1 MAQFFLRT
9 SRTTGEASLYTK
21 IRRNGFQLYVCTGI
35 NVDIQEWNKSQKSM
49 SALKRYKATPEGAKV
64 HNLQVEVMN
73 AIDVLYTENRI
84 HSKEDKSLLEK
95 TISSIVNGTVE
106 EIQERTV
113 VREGELLKY
122 VHRFY
127 DYFYAGISEG
137 SIRHGNNAAYTS
149 GSVGVWKS
157 FGDYLK
163 EYCKKDILFSQID
176 KPFADRFTL
185 FLERKGL
192 MMHTI
197 NKNVSCFRKLCN
209 LAAMEGYNANAIS
222 LRVWKDKTVK
232 EEEKRAEIYLTDEEI
247 DAMYAMK
254 LTGMEEK
261 VRDVFLLGYF
271 SCQRYSDY
279 SDLKKK
285 NFINYNGELG
295 IITLTQKKTGRV
307 VNVPIV
313 DDRVYDL
320 CDKYH
325 YVFPVVTEQQLNEKI
340 KVVSQKLS
348 ETIPS
353 MGEKIITVLTSREKS
368 AEDTYLRLLQKT
380 RAGLKLTENERKRLG
395 KLKKVAMLHGGDT
408 LYERNKDGE
417 VIRPKFQLVSSHTSR
432 RSGATN
438 MYKMGVLSNMEMR
451 SITGHRSE
459 KVFET
464 YIRVGISEQAQLIAQ
479 KLKAAKVNR
488 F

>member
-49 SALKRYKATPEGAKV
+49 SALKRYEATPEGAKV

-325 YVFPVVTEQQLNEKI
+325 YVFPVVTE
-340 KVVSQKLS
+340 
-348 ETIPS
+348 
-353 MGEKIITVLTSREKS
+353 
-368 AEDTYLRLLQKT
+368 
-380 RAGLKLTENERKRLG
+380 
-395 KLKKVAMLHGGDT
+395 
-408 LYERNKDGE
+408 
-417 VIRPKFQLVSSHTSR
+417 
-432 RSGATN
+432 
-438 MYKMGVLSNMEMR
+438 
-451 SITGHRSE
+451 
-459 KVFET
+459 
-464 YIRVGISEQAQLIAQ
+464 
-479 KLKAAKVNR
+479 
-488 F
+488 

>member
-49 SALKRYKATPEGAKV
+49 SALKRYEATPEGAKV

-163 EYCKKDILFSQID
+163 EYCKKIF
-176 KPFADRFTL
+176 
-185 FLERKGL
+185 FL
-192 MMHTI
+192 
-197 NKNVSCFRKLCN
+197 
-209 LAAMEGYNANAIS
+209 
-222 LRVWKDKTVK
+222 VK
-232 EEEKRAEIYLTDEEI
+232 
-247 DAMYAMK
+247 
-254 LTGMEEK
+254 
-261 VRDVFLLGYF
+261 
-271 SCQRYSDY
+271 
-279 SDLKKK
+279 
-285 NFINYNGELG
+285 
-295 IITLTQKKTGRV
+295 
-307 VNVPIV
+307 
-313 DDRVYDL
+313 
-320 CDKYH
+320 
-325 YVFPVVTEQQLNEKI
+325 
-340 KVVSQKLS
+340 
-348 ETIPS
+348 
-353 MGEKIITVLTSREKS
+353 
-368 AEDTYLRLLQKT
+368 
-380 RAGLKLTENERKRLG
+380 
-395 KLKKVAMLHGGDT
+395 
-408 LYERNKDGE
+408 
-417 VIRPKFQLVSSHTSR
+417 
-432 RSGATN
+432 
-438 MYKMGVLSNMEMR
+438 
-451 SITGHRSE
+451 
-459 KVFET
+459 
-464 YIRVGISEQAQLIAQ
+464 
-479 KLKAAKVNR
+479 
-488 F
+488 